1 MIVTGSWDK
10 TVKYWDLRQATPAAT
25 LSCQDR
31 VYSLDVRKDLL
42 VIATAE
48 RHINVVNLTEPNRI
62 FKTHLSGLN
71 HQTRVVS
78 CFIDSSGYGIG
89 STEGRCSFQ
98 YVDTRHAR

>member
-1 MIVTGSWDK
+1 MVVTGSWDK
-10 TVKYWDLRQATPAAT
+10 TVKYWDLRQPTAAAS
-25 LSCQDR
+25 LSCQDK
-31 VYSLDVRKDLL
+31 VYSLDVKDKLL

-48 RHINVVNLTEPNRI
+48 RYIHIVNLTEPTK
-62 FKTHLSGLN
+62 FCKSQLSGLN

-98 YVDTRHAR
+98 YVEPKGAG